1 MRSPFIVVASPE
13 YVKNYGE
20 PDQPADLL
28 RHRCLFAATLT
39 GGNEWIFNR
48 DGETEIIKVP
58 KTLEVADSDL
68 LLQGVK
74 YGAGIGYLPAFLLQN
89 ALANGEIVALLPD
102 FGTSDWSLNLYYH
115 PEGKASAAAKSLKAY
130 LLEQLHP

>member
-89 ALANGEIVALLPD
+89 ALANGRLLPSCQISVPAT
-102 FGTSDWSLNLYYH
+102 G
-115 PEGKASAAAKSLKAY
+115 A
-130 LLEQLHP
+130 